1 MERTIDII
9 QSSALPLFWALLK
22 MTIPLTLIS
31 FALGMVLA
39 LITALARIS
48 KNRILN
54 GIFFLY
60 VWVFRGTPL
69 LVQLFIVFFG
79 LPSVGIQMDALTA
92 AILTFSLNTGAYASE
107 NIRSAL
113 LAIPQGQYESAAS
126 LGMSRW
132 QILYR
137 IIAPQAFKIALPPL
151 SNNFVS
157 LVKDTS
163 LAASITIVEIFMT
176 AQRIAART
184 YEPLLLY
191 CMVAVYYLV
200 FCTFLNYLQ
209 SVLEKRMVY

>member
-9 QSSALPLFWALLK
+9 QRSALPLFWALLK

-31 FALGMVLA
+31 FALGMVMA

-54 GIFFLY
+54 GISFLY

-79 LPSVGIQMDALTA
+79 LPSVGIQMDAWTA

-113 LAIPQGQYESAAS
+113 LAIPQGQY
-126 LGMSRW
+126 
-132 QILYR
+132 
-137 IIAPQAFKIALPPL
+137 
-151 SNNFVS
+151 
-157 LVKDTS
+157 
-163 LAASITIVEIFMT
+163 
-176 AQRIAART
+176 
-184 YEPLLLY
+184 
-191 CMVAVYYLV
+191 
-200 FCTFLNYLQ
+200 
-209 SVLEKRMVY
+209 

>member
-79 LPSVGIQMDALTA
+79 LPSVGIQMDAWTA

-176 AQRIAART
+176 AQ
-184 YEPLLLY
+184 
-191 CMVAVYYLV
+191 
-200 FCTFLNYLQ
+200 
-209 SVLEKRMVY
+209 

>member
-60 VWVFRGTPL
+60 VWVFCGTPL

-79 LPSVGIQMDALTA
+79 LPSVGIQIDAWTA

-113 LAIPQGQYESAAS
+113 LAIPQGQY
-126 LGMSRW
+126 
-132 QILYR
+132 
-137 IIAPQAFKIALPPL
+137 
-151 SNNFVS
+151 
-157 LVKDTS
+157 
-163 LAASITIVEIFMT
+163 
-176 AQRIAART
+176 
-184 YEPLLLY
+184 
-191 CMVAVYYLV
+191 
-200 FCTFLNYLQ
+200 
-209 SVLEKRMVY
+209 

>member
-1 MERTIDII
+1 MERILDII

-31 FALGMVLA
+31 FSLGMVLA

-48 KNRILN
+48 KNRLLN
-54 GIFFLY
+54 GLFFLY

-79 LPSVGIQMDALTA
+79 LPSIGIQMDAWAA

-107 NIRSAL
+107 NISSAL

-132 QILYR
+132 QIL
-137 IIAPQAFKIALPPL
+137 
-151 SNNFVS
+151 
-157 LVKDTS
+157 
-163 LAASITIVEIFMT
+163 
-176 AQRIAART
+176 
-184 YEPLLLY
+184 
-191 CMVAVYYLV
+191 
-200 FCTFLNYLQ
+200 
-209 SVLEKRMVY
+209 

>member
-79 LPSVGIQMDALTA
+79 LPSVGIQMDAWTA

-107 NIRSAL
+107 NIRSTL

-151 SNNFVS
+151 SNNFIS
-157 LVKDTS
+157 S
-163 LAASITIVEIFMT
+163 
-176 AQRIAART
+176 R
-184 YEPLLLY
+184 
-191 CMVAVYYLV
+191 
-200 FCTFLNYLQ
+200 
-209 SVLEKRMVY
+209 